1 MIMEN
6 RYYLGI
12 DMDDE
17 NAIISF
23 FQLNMSEP
31 ETVSTVAG
39 SERFQIPMI
48 LAKKKGMG
56 QWFIGEEAK
65 KLALKQ
71 GECEVDRLL
80 SRALQKETVYVD
92 GENFS
97 AEELLVLYIKK
108 LIYMA
113 GRLRNPMLPDK
124 LVISLDR
131 LSRET
136 TSLFLGMAGAI
147 GLSGE
152 QVTLID
158 RQESFYY
165 FVYSQKSELYLHDVC
180 LFDYRGDEI
189 RCCRAERNI
198 HTTPQLIAMPEEEK
212 PMVATG
218 KDEAF
223 LQIAKEQMKG
233 HVVSAVYLV
242 GDGFEGNWMKESLNF
257 ICKGRRAFMG
267 KNLYSKGACYAA
279 AVKEGTVDW
288 AFVYMG
294 DNEMKVNVS
303 LKVRNKGKMEFFT
316 LINAGDNWYE
326 TVGEC
331 EVILD
336 GTPEIDF
343 WLQMPGSREAKIE
356 KIELADLPERPPKTT
371 RLRITAKPVSDRK
384 VQIQMKDMGF
394 GEIFKSSDKTW
405 EYLMSL

>member
-1 MIMEN
+1 MEN

-23 FQLNMSEP
+23 FQLNMNEP

-48 LAKKKGMG
+48 LAKKKGIG
-56 QWFIGEEAK
+56 QWFVGEEAK

-80 SRALQKETVYVD
+80 SRALEKETVYVD
-92 GENFS
+92 EEKFP
-97 AEELLVLYIKK
+97 AEELLVLYVKK

-113 GRLRNPMLPDK
+113 GRLGNPMLPDK
-124 LVISLDR
+124 LVISLER
-131 LSRET
+131 LSREA

-147 GLSGE
+147 GLSE
-152 QVTLID
+152 DQVTLID
-158 RQESFYY
+158 RRESFYY
-165 FVYSQKSELYLHDVC
+165 FVYSQKSEIYLHDVC
-180 LFDYRGDEI
+180 LFDYRGDDI
-189 RCCRAERNI
+189 RCCMAERSTR
-198 HTTPQLIAMPEEEK
+198 TTPQLIAMPEEVK
-212 PMVATG
+212 PMVGMG

-279 AVKEGTVDW
+279 AVREGAVEW

-303 LKVRNKGKMEFFT
+303 LKVLNKGKTEFFT

-356 KIELADLPERPPKTT
+356 KIELADLPKRPPKTT
-371 RLRITAKPVSDRK
+371 RLRITAKPMSDRE